1 MHEKCSGK
9 SANFKDFGTVCFFC
23 FLFNCLLVL
32 LINAISTSINDFPV
46 ETSLKTQSKSAK
58 LFFLLIF
65 LVFFFFSS
73 LTFLLLFYPQSTE
86 YDGYTSTKIAL
97 ENGYRHI
104 DTAYFYENEA
114 EIGKAVN
121 EIIAAGEVKRDEV
134 FVVTK
139 LWNIHHDPKH
149 VEMACRRSLKNLGLD
164 YIDLYLIHVPIGYE
178 YREPEELLPK
188 DSAGNLAFSDVDYV
202 DTWKE
207 MEKLVDLGLV
217 KSIGVSNFNSEQIT
231 RILDVCRI
239 KPVTNQV
246 ECSPSLNQ
254 KKLIEFCKARDVTV
268 TAYSP
273 LTRPHYYEK
282 DHSLPKPALL
292 DPKVAEIGAKYSKTP
307 AQVVLRYL
315 VQLGAIPIPKS
326 SNAERIKQNIDI
338 FDFELTAEELQVM
351 DSFHTGQRSVPFA
364 LCTKH
369 KHFMFNI
376 DF

>member
-1 MHEKCSGK
+1 M
-9 SANFKDFGTVCFFC
+9 
-23 FLFNCLLVL
+23 
-32 LINAISTSINDFPV
+32 
-46 ETSLKTQSKSAK
+46 
-58 LFFLLIF
+58 
-65 LVFFFFSS
+65 
-73 LTFLLLFYPQSTE
+73 TFLSVFIAFPLQSTE
-86 YDGYTSTKIAL
+86 FDGYTSTKIAL

-104 DTAYFYENEA
+104 DTAYVYQNEA

-139 LWNIHHDPKH
+139 LWAVHTDPKH

-164 YIDLYLIHVPIGYE
+164 YIDLYLIHSPVGYKHKD
-178 YREPEELLPK
+178 PEELHPK
-188 DSAGNLAFSDVDYV
+188 DAKGNVEFSDVDYV

-231 RILDVCRI
+231 RVLDVCRI

-254 KKLIEFCKARDVTV
+254 KKLIEFCKARDITV

-273 LTRPHYYEK
+273 LTRPHRYETNK
-282 DHSLPKPALL
+282 SLPKPALL

-351 DSFHTGQRSVPFA
+351 DSFHTGQRSVAAPNDVG
-364 LCTKH
+364 H
-369 KHFMFNI
+369 KHFPFAI
-376 DF
+376 EF